1 MTRRTGLQKRSA
13 GLPVA
18 VMATVLTMLA
28 ASGCGRAPAARSVTM
43 PQQQTVKVAG
53 MVRYREKPVANA
65 SLSLRSADGTI
76 LARGR
81 TDGDGRFAAL
91 STYGTDDGAPP
102 GRYRVMVAVS
112 GVEEIAPGV
121 LAPEPPGGFVSPIP
135 PKYAALDSSDLE
147 VEIGPEGATDLA
159 IDLK

>member
-1 MTRRTGLQKRSA
+1 VTTFAMALMTPGL
-13 GLPVA
+13 
-18 VMATVLTMLA
+18 
-28 ASGCGRAPAARSVTM
+28 SGCGGPPVARSTGM
-43 PQQQTVKVAG
+43 PQKETVKVAG
-53 MVRYREKPVANA
+53 AVRYRDKPVANA
-65 SLSLRSADGTI
+65 SLALRSADGAI

-81 TDGDGRFAAL
+81 TDGAGRFAAL

-135 PKYAALDSSDLE
+135 PKYASLDSSDLE
-147 VEIGPEGATDLA
+147 VEIAADGAIDLA

>member
-1 MTRRTGLQKRSA
+1 MTQRTGERQRSA
-13 GLPVA
+13 GRCGAAMAVA
-18 VMATVLTMLA
+18 AALIGLA
-28 ASGCGRAPAARSVTM
+28 GCGRAPAARSIGM
-43 PQQQTVKVAG
+43 PQKETVKVAG
-53 MVRYREKPVANA
+53 VVRYREKPVANA
-65 SLSLRSADGTI
+65 SLALRSADGSI

-112 GVEEIAPGV
+112 GAEEIAPGV

-135 PKYAALDSSDLE
+135 PKYAALDTSDLE
-147 VEIGPEGATDLA
+147 VEIGAEGASELA
-159 IDLK
+159 IDLR